1 MEHSEFISR
10 CEGPDVFW
18 GVKGFFRPVFR
29 IWGSAQGILIAFVAA
44 AILSAT
50 LAYGLFLILSGKPL
64 SLFWLLP
71 CLFGFF
77 AGNPGLN
84 AIAGAGYVIV
94 AVVGVILSFIFGGHH
109 VIGGF
114 LPGISW
120 FAMGALKGST
130 MVAMQDK
137 LMESKALYE
146 DLRDDGT
153 LFFPRGLGGRP
164 GVGGTPIKS

>member
-1 MEHSEFISR
+1 MEHSEFIAR
-10 CEGPDVFW
+10 CEGPDAFW
-18 GVKGFFRPVFR
+18 GVKSFFRPVFR
-29 IWGSAQGILIAFVAA
+29 IWGSAKGILIVLVTA

-50 LAYGLFLILSGKPL
+50 LAYGVLLILAGKPL

-71 CLFGFF
+71 CLFGFY

-84 AIAGAGYVIV
+84 GLQGAVFVIV
-94 AVVGVILSFIFGGHH
+94 AVVGVILSFIFGGYHI
-109 VIGGF
+109 IGGL

-120 FAMGALKGST
+120 FAMGALKGSI

-146 DLRDDGT
+146 NLRDDGT
-153 LFFPRGLGGRP
+153 LVFR
-164 GVGGTPIKS
+164 SA

>member
-1 MEHSEFISR
+1 MEHSEFIAR

-29 IWGSAQGILIAFVAA
+29 ILGSAKGILIVVVSA
-44 AILSAT
+44 AIMSAT
-50 LAYGLFLILSGKPL
+50 LAYGLLLILAGKPL

-71 CLFGFF
+71 CLLGFY

-84 AIAGAGYVIV
+84 GLQGAVFAIVAIA
-94 AVVGVILSFIFGGHH
+94 GVILSFIFGRHH
-109 VIGGF
+109 VIGGL

-137 LMESKALYE
+137 LIESKALYE
-146 DLRDDGT
+146 NLRDDGT
-153 LFFPRGLGGRP
+153 LVFWS
-164 GVGGTPIKS
+164 V

>member
-1 MEHSEFISR
+1 MEHGEFIAR

-29 IWGSAQGILIAFVAA
+29 ILGPGKGILIVLVAA
-44 AILSAT
+44 AIMSAT
-50 LAYGLFLILSGKPL
+50 LAYGVLLILAGKPL

-71 CLFGFF
+71 CLFGFY

-84 AIAGAGYVIV
+84 GLQGAVFVIV
-94 AVVGVILSFIFGGHH
+94 AIAGVILSFIFGGHH
-109 VIGGF
+109 VIGGL

-137 LMESKALYE
+137 LVESKALYE
-146 DLRDDGT
+146 HLRDDGT
-153 LFFPRGLGGRP
+153 LVCRS
-164 GVGGTPIKS
+164 V